1 MTRGF
6 WITLLIFLAISVGG
20 GLLIGATNI
29 PGPWYAGLEKPAFTP
44 PNWLFAPA
52 WTLLYILIAVAG
64 THVLD
69 LPGPRGPMMLWILQ
83 MGLNFAWSPIVFT
96 LNHLLLGLV
105 VILALL
111 ATIAAFIRAT
121 WHRQRL
127 AAWLFAP
134 YALWVTFAAYLNAGL
149 VALN

>member
-6 WITLLIFLAISVGG
+6 FITLLIFLAISLGG
-20 GLLIGATNI
+20 GLYIGATNL
-29 PGPWYAGLEKPAFTP
+29 PGAWYAELQKPPFTP
-44 PNWLFAPA
+44 PNVLFAPA
-52 WTLLYILIAVAG
+52 WTLIYSLIALAG
-64 THVLD
+64 TRVVD

-83 MGLNFAWSPIVFT
+83 MGLNFAWSPIVFS
-96 LNHLLLGLV
+96 LNHLLLGLL

-111 ATIAAFIRAT
+111 GAIFAFIRAT
-121 WHRQRL
+121 WHRDRK

-149 VALN
+149 VVLN